1 MQQLLSEREDIQS
14 EYEQLEQ
21 EYMLVVSELNAARDR
36 ISKLLNHLERWVG
49 RVRKREDEKERE
61 GMGREWEGGREVE
74 SKRDNEREKE
84 RMGEGE

>member
-36 ISKLLNHLERWVG
+36 ISKLLNHLERWIG
-49 RVRKREDEKERE
+49 NERRRK
-61 GMGREWEGGREVE
+61 WEGGREG
-74 SKRDNEREKE
+74 ERERE
-84 RMGEGE
+84 RERERENENKDI